1 MMSETSGSVP
11 IGFTY
16 LGAFLPPRL
25 YADIV
30 MFTPDA
36 CRVLTFDGEVRLDVK
51 HIIDDSSCSAAT
63 TECLAEQNRQVTAR
77 NKGAPKGSM
86 AAVAPHVHAI
96 HSGPVG

>member
-77 NKGAPKGSM
+77 TRVPQRVDGCGS
-86 AAVAPHVHAI
+86 PHVHAI